1 MTQNKIFKYCS
12 ELPELKDHLDFLA
25 VLLKKPERIKNNS
38 QGFTVYLY
46 QPEPINTINFKEK
59 EFYPLKLSKIK
70 NQIENIENFKV
81 TDILRKELEE
91 MTSLTNEL
99 LKTDNL
105 DLSSSLFYKMEY
117 QKLSKSFELN
127 AFKKLLEKY
136 TLLSEDLSKAV
147 PSSLNKPQLIRTI
160 KFKSDGELES
170 DHLETERN
178 EIKRFEIGNNIYI
191 PIGSSSVIKVVYQGS
206 VIGPRMGHGM
216 QEFWKFQ
223 DKNWTCIA
231 SNQTWIS

>member
-1 MTQNKIFKYCS
+1 MIQNKIFQYCS
-12 ELPELKDHLDFLA
+12 ELPELKDQLDFVA
-25 VLLKKPERIKNNS
+25 VLFKKPERIKNNS

-70 NQIENIENFKV
+70 NQIDNIENFKV

-91 MTSLTNEL
+91 IASLTNEL

-105 DLSSSLFYKMEY
+105 DWSSSLFYKMEY
-117 QKLSKSFELN
+117 DKLSKSFELN

-136 TLLSEDLSKAV
+136 TLLSEDLSRAI
-147 PSSLNKPQLIRTI
+147 PAALNKPQLIRTI
-160 KFKSDGELES
+160 KFKSDDELES
-170 DHLETERN
+170 DQLEIERK

-191 PIGSSSVIKVVYQGS
+191 PIGSFSVIKVVYQGN